1 MGSAAQRLYSTG
13 TIFLHFIYFYI
24 FLYFLYFYIFY
35 IFIFFIFLH
44 FLHFGNDMADVCGII
59 ADIKREEQ
67 GVYVFPQLT
76 LMGYDTNSPELAKLK
91 DLGIKIGDENARYE
105 GVEVARSSPYKLMR
119 TMAKAFG
126 FSAKEASTM
135 EAPGGRTFLTWTLMT
150 DFAEECI
157 GVVADIKRE
166 GEGEYTIPTCTIFGL
181 DRRRKDSWSH
191 MDSRYLTATPGWME
205 LRSPDLLP
213 SR

>member
-35 IFIFFIFLH
+35 IFIFLHFLH

-105 GVEVARSSPYKLMR
+105 GVDVARSSPYKLMR
-119 TMAKAFG
+119 TMAKALD
-126 FSAKEASTM
+126 SPPRK
-135 EAPGGRTFLTWTLMT
+135 LLLW
-150 DFAEECI
+150 
-157 GVVADIKRE
+157 KHQ
-166 GEGEYTIPTCTIFGL
+166 GEGPASPGL
-181 DRRRKDSWSH
+181 
-191 MDSRYLTATPGWME
+191 
-205 LRSPDLLP
+205 
-213 SR
+213 

>member
-35 IFIFFIFLH
+35 IFIFLHFLH

-59 ADIKREEQ
+59 ADIKRE
-67 GVYVFPQLT
+67 
-76 LMGYDTNSPELAKLK
+76 
-91 DLGIKIGDENARYE
+91 
-105 GVEVARSSPYKLMR
+105 
-119 TMAKAFG
+119 
-126 FSAKEASTM
+126 
-135 EAPGGRTFLTWTLMT
+135 
-150 DFAEECI
+150 
-157 GVVADIKRE
+157 
-166 GEGEYTIPTCTIFGL
+166 GEGEYIIPTSPFLVST
-181 DRRRKDSWSH
+181 RRRKDSWSH